1 MSKKDI
7 IVIFNISVPIL
18 KLLKPLVI
26 DIISIGLK
34 SINIIYTYLRL
45 IY

>member
-7 IVIFNISVPIL
+7 IVIFNISVLIL

-34 SINIIYTYLRL
+34 SINIIYT
-45 IY
+45 